1 MDASRRVRLETAEPP
16 VLGKEFRSDETAR
29 ADSSMGSAF
38 LFLDSREKE
47 VSLMKT
53 PKLCSL
59 LFVLAVVFLVMSFH
73 SELTAA
79 EKVRVR
85 MATTTST
92 DNSGLLDSILPYFE
106 KARGIHVD
114 VIPVGTRKALKL
126 AERGDVDVVMVHAP
140 EAERA
145 FVDAGWGV
153 NRRAVMA
160 NDFLIVGPQKDPAE
174 VKKAP
179 SLVNALERI
188 KASGARFI
196 SRGDDSGTHKKE
208 LSLWPLAGGPPAKG
222 SYLDAGQGMEATL
235 RIAHEKKAYTLT
247 DRGTY
252 LAVGKTL
259 DLVPVCQG
267 DATLKNPYSIIAV
280 NPDRH
285 RHVRYIEAMTLIG
298 WVTSPEGQS
307 LIGAFRKEGEVLFH
321 PTAIP
326 EGGDR

>member
-1 MDASRRVRLETAEPP
+1 MDASYRVRLETAVPP
-16 VLGKEFRSDETAR
+16 VLGKE
-29 ADSSMGSAF
+29 
-38 LFLDSREKE
+38 LP
-47 VSLMKT
+47 VMKI
-53 PKLCSL
+53 PKSCNL
-59 LFVLAVVFLVMSFH
+59 LFVLAAVLLVPAFH
-73 SELTAA
+73 SDLISADQT
-79 EKVRVR
+79 RVR

-92 DNSGLLDSILPYFE
+92 DNSGLLDSILPHFE
-106 KARGIHVD
+106 KALGIHVD
-114 VIPVGTRKALKL
+114 VIPVGTGKALKL
-126 AERGDVDVVMVHAP
+126 GERGDVDVLLVHAP
-140 EAERA
+140 EAEQA

-153 NRRAVMA
+153 NRRSVMV
-160 NDFLIVGPQKDPAE
+160 NDFLIVGPPEDPAE
-174 VKKAP
+174 VKKAA
-179 SLVNALERI
+179 SLAKALERI
-188 KASGARFI
+188 KASGALFI

-208 LSLWPLAGGPPAKG
+208 MSLWPLAGGPPAKG
-222 SYLDAGQGMEATL
+222 SHLDAGQGMEATL

-280 NPDRH
+280 NPGRH

-321 PTAIP
+321 PTAIQEETGP
-326 EGGDR
+326 VR